1 MNFKKLTCLF
11 LALVL
16 VLACFSGCRSKKE
29 QQQAAEENQPEVVE
43 VLPPT
48 GQQGLTVDEDPL
60 EIDVPEDSEL
70 VGDDM
75 S

>member
-29 QQQAAEENQPEVVE
+29 QQQAEEENQPEVVE